1 MKSVGMI
8 VDIRSLAA
16 QGLKKTDIARRLG
29 IHRDTVAKYLESHV
43 PPEEITR
50 KEVPHK
56 TDPYEDYVKARL
68 KDWPELSAERL
79 CREIVGLG
87 YTGSPRSVR
96 RLVAKIKG
104 EVGKPRVY
112 KPVETLPGEQA
123 QVDWGHFG
131 TIVEDG
137 QEYKLY
143 AFVFVL
149 SYSRVR
155 YVEYTTS
162 QDMATFLA
170 CHKRALEYIGGCP
183 HVIVYDNAK
192 TVVSDRVGSVVCY
205 QADLLR
211 FAASYG
217 FKPRACW
224 AYDPESKGKV
234 ENAVKYV
241 RRDFHYA
248 TEFSSLDDLN
258 RQVRDW
264 YCKVANAK
272 VCEATN
278 EVPWARLEQERQLFI
293 PLPPASYGAGIEVE
307 VKVTKTCLVSWGGN
321 QYSVPHHLAS
331 RKVILRV
338 FEDHLDVIH
347 DREKVV
353 SLARAKGRGQRII
366 DNAHYAGRSTGTGK
380 GSPLQRRFEQ
390 IGPAAADYLRGMA
403 KSPSGTT
410 LRDQVTKILALC
422 ESHGTEAVHQA
433 MERATTFGAYG
444 YGYLK
449 RIVLKQAKAPES
461 LPDHP
466 TEGAPVTAGLPDVK
480 VEQRS
485 LDYYATA
492 RRN

>member
-16 QGLKKTDIARRLG
+16 QGLKKTQIARRLG
-29 IHRDTVAKYLESHV
+29 IHRDTVAKYLESQI
-43 PPEEITR
+43 PPEEIKR
-50 KEVPHK
+50 KEVACK
-56 TDPYEDYVKARL
+56 TDPYRDYVKARL
-68 KDWPELSAERL
+68 EQWPELSAERL
-79 CREIVGLG
+79 CREMTGLG
-87 YTGSPRSVR
+87 YTGSSRSVR
-96 RLVAKIKG
+96 RLVAKMKA

-131 TIVEDG
+131 TITKDG
-137 QEYKLY
+137 QELKLY
-143 AFVFVL
+143 AFVLVM

-170 CHKRALEYIGGCP
+170 CHKRALEYLGGCP

-241 RRDFHYA
+241 RRDFFYA

-258 RQVRDW
+258 RQARDW
-264 YCKVANAK
+264 YRTVANAK

-278 EVPWARLEQERQLFI
+278 EVPLERLEQERPLLI
-293 PLPPASYGAGIEVE
+293 PLPPASFGAGIEIE
-307 VKVTKTCLVSWGGN
+307 AKVTKTCLISWGGN
-321 QYSVPHHLAS
+321 QYSVPHHLAR
-331 RKVILRV
+331 RKVTLRV
-338 FEDHLDVIH
+338 YEDHLDVIH
-347 DREKVV
+347 DGEKVV
-353 SLARAKGRGQRII
+353 SLVRAKGKGQRII
-366 DNAHYAGRSTGTGK
+366 DNAHYAGRSAGSGK

-390 IGPAAADYLRGMA
+390 IGPAAAEYLRGIA
-403 KSPSGTT
+403 KSPRGTT
-410 LRDQVTKILALC
+410 LRDQATKILALC

-444 YGYLK
+444 YGFLK
-449 RIVLKQAKAPES
+449 RIVLKQAKVPES

-466 TEGAPVTAGLPDVK
+466 TEGAPVTTGLPDVK

-485 LDYYATA
+485 LDYYAKA
-492 RRN
+492 GRD